1 MSYTQ
6 ILLAVDL
13 SQDSEAVGTR
23 AVTLARQS
31 RATLILVHVVSPVYP
46 EPIYGGV
53 PALPLDIETQLAEAA
68 SEALGSLAGRL
79 GVPEAEC
86 VVRVGTPKSVIVD
99 LARERGADLI
109 VVGSHG
115 VHGLGLLLGSTANG
129 VLHAAPCD
137 VLAVRVKKK

>member
-1 MSYTQ
+1 MTYRQ

-13 SQDSEAVGTR
+13 SQDSEAVGAR
-23 AVTLARQS
+23 AVALARQS
-31 RATLILVHVVSPVYP
+31 QAGIVLAHVVTPVYP

-53 PALPLDIETQLAEAA
+53 PALPLDLEAQLVEAA
-68 SEALGSLAGRL
+68 REALSTLAGRL
-79 GVPEAEC
+79 GLAAADC
-86 VVRVGTPKSVIVD
+86 VVRVGTPKTVILD

-129 VLHAAPCD
+129 VLHGAPCD
-137 VLAVRVKKK
+137 VLAVRVHR